1 MATGTIKADRT
12 TRIGIQGNWASL
24 GRADGAV
31 SISIPIPGVKNSS
44 LSLSKTSG
52 ISASIYGTK
61 SATGCTLTFDS
72 SASGVQSDGHL
83 FLKFTPSV
91 TLSTYTDSAKIFM
104 LSIDEPIIVTLT

>member
-12 TRIGIQGNWASL
+12 TMIGIQGNWASL

-52 ISASIYGTK
+52 ISASIYGSK
-61 SATGCTLTFDS
+61 LATACTLTFDS
-72 SASGVQSDGHL
+72 NASGVQEDGHL

-91 TLSTYTDSAKIFM
+91 TVSTYTDAAKIFM
-104 LSIDEPIIVTLT
+104 LSIDEPITVTLV